1 MKNKEIKLLTVSDYS
16 KVEGVSTSAIY
27 LRIKRETIEW
37 TKLFGIT
44 LVDPATDK
52 TIKKPRHEKL

>member
-1 MKNKEIKLLTVSDYS
+1 MKNKEIKLLTVSEYA
-16 KVEGVSTSAIY
+16 KAEGVCTSAIY
-27 LRIKRETIEW
+27 LRIERETLES

-52 TIKKPRHEKL
+52 TIKKPRKKVL